1 MATCFGPPETR
12 TSPVRKP
19 GVGFQEHDGTRFH
32 AGSCAAYP
40 LRMSQRLV
48 AIADLPDTGVTS
60 VTTSAGRLAVGIA
73 GGEPF
78 AVSPV
83 CRHLRGDLAKG
94 RVAEDDCLECPLH
107 AARFDVRSGEMTR
120 GPQGAFKPV
129 AGVVKGTLGRMR
141 LKTHPVVDREGVLY
155 LEG

>member
-1 MATCFGPPETR
+1 MPE
-12 TSPVRKP
+12 
-19 GVGFQEHDGTRFH
+19 
-32 AGSCAAYP
+32 
-40 LRMSQRLV
+40 RLI
-48 AIADLPDTGVTS
+48 ALADLPAGGVTS
-60 VTTSAGRLAVGIA
+60 VETSRGRLAVGVSDGA
-73 GGEPF
+73 PF

-94 RVAEDDCLECPLH
+94 RVAEDGCLECPLH

-129 AGVVKGTLGRMR
+129 AGVVRGTLGRMR
-141 LKTHPVVDREGVLY
+141 LKTYPVAERDGVLY

>member
-1 MATCFGPPETR
+1 MDE
-12 TSPVRKP
+12 
-19 GVGFQEHDGTRFH
+19 
-32 AGSCAAYP
+32 
-40 LRMSQRLV
+40 RLI
-48 AIADLPDTGVTS
+48 AIADLPSTGVAS
-60 VTTSAGRLAVGIA
+60 VETSAGRLAVGIS

-107 AARFDVRSGEMTR
+107 AARFDVRTGAMTR

-129 AGVVKGTLGRMR
+129 AGVVRGTLGRMR
-141 LKTHPVVDREGVLY
+141 LKTHPVVERDGVLF
-155 LEG
+155 LAS

>member
-1 MATCFGPPETR
+1 M
-12 TSPVRKP
+12 SP
-19 GVGFQEHDGTRFH
+19 
-32 AGSCAAYP
+32 A
-40 LRMSQRLV
+40 MSERLI
-48 AIADLPDTGVTS
+48 ALADLPPSGVASVETS
-60 VTTSAGRLAVGIA
+60 KGRLAVGVA
-73 GGEPF
+73 GGAPF

-94 RVAEDDCLECPLH
+94 HVADDGCLECPLH

-129 AGVVKGTLGRMR
+129 AGVVKGTLGRMK
-141 LKTHPVVDREGVLY
+141 LKTFAVAERDGVLY